1 DVEPDDDW
9 RGIALAEHEVKLG
22 DSWTLQA
29 QASWISDETF
39 VTTWRREDFAE
50 RREYESALY
59 LKHQKENAALTLL
72 GKYELNDFISN
83 DDLLASRQYQV
94 EKLPELTYRRYGDAW
109 FDRFTYSM
117 EARAS
122 RMRLHFEESTP
133 NELGVPA
140 AAFGIPPN
148 EPVSDALEAEGLT
161 ESFVNRF
168 DARHE
173 LAFPVQLGPFKA
185 VPFVVGR
192 LTRYDDD
199 FDGFSA
205 EDEKTRWFGAAGIR
219 VSGQFHHVDNTVESQ
234 LLDLHRLRHII
245 EPSLTLWYGASSVSA
260 EDLPVYDQAVEP
272 LGTGAVLNVALRNT
286 WQTQRGGPGRWQ
298 SVDAQQQRR
307 QQGITDASVL
317 RLPPRVLAVR
327 RPRRRVGG
335 MASQRHVLDPRP
347 GHVRPRRERGQPRVD
362 RSGAAPHAAALHAR
376 GVPVPRC

>member
-1 DVEPDDDW
+1 
-9 RGIALAEHEVKLG
+9 
-22 DSWTLQA
+22 
-29 QASWISDETF
+29 
-39 VTTWRREDFAE
+39 
-50 RREYESALY
+50 
-59 LKHQKENAALTLL
+59 
-72 GKYELNDFISN
+72 
-83 DDLLASRQYQV
+83 
-94 EKLPELTYRRYGDAW
+94 
-109 FDRFTYSM
+109 
-117 EARAS
+117 
-122 RMRLHFEESTP
+122 EESTP

-140 AAFGIPPN
+140 AAFGVSPD

-173 LAFPVQLGPFKA
+173 VAFPVQLGPFKA

-298 SVDAQQQRR
+298 SVDVLALDTALTLNSSDVNKESPTPQFFDYRPEYSQFGDHVAASAVWLLSDTFSILG
-307 QQGITDASVL
+307 QGTYDLDESAVSRGSIGAELRHTPLLSTHVEFRYLDASDNELLGVGWRYQL
-317 RLPPRVLAVR
+317 TPKYTVQIDPQWDFRADEFRAIGVRVTRRFPEFDLIVEVRHDEIEDDTIIGASLGRVLF
-327 RPRRRVGG
+327 
-335 MASQRHVLDPRP
+335 
-347 GHVRPRRERGQPRVD
+347 
-362 RSGAAPHAAALHAR
+362 
-376 GVPVPRC
+376 